1 MKEKT
6 ITSSK
11 LKKVKI
17 GSKNY
22 NKTLRKLEELYRKL
36 KNARKKYL
44 EEVVSKILKGKEIIL
59 VERLK
64 VKEMLSKENNPKS
77 VRKSIS
83 NVMFQKILQTIE
95 YKCKWS
101 GKTFHQ
107 ISTYYPS
114 SQICSECGYKDA
126 TMKDYGKREYIC
138 PVCKTKI
145 ERDYNAS
152 RNILQE
158 GLRELKIA

>member
-6 ITSSK
+6 ITLPK

-59 VERLK
+59 AERLK
-64 VKEMLSKENNPKS
+64 VRKMLSKENNSKKL
-77 VRKSIS
+77 RKSIS
-83 NVMFQKILQTIE
+83 NVSFQKILQTIE
-95 YKCKWS
+95 YKCRWS

-107 ISTYYPS
+107 IST
-114 SQICSECGYKDA
+114 
-126 TMKDYGKREYIC
+126 
-138 PVCKTKI
+138 
-145 ERDYNAS
+145 
-152 RNILQE
+152 
-158 GLRELKIA
+158 